1 MPPIEMRNV
10 SFKYRGTTENALT
23 NITTVF
29 NSGEM
34 VGIWGVNG
42 SGKSTLFSC
51 INGLIPHFHA
61 GDLTGEVQVKGR
73 LVKDTLP
80 GQLAFSVGTV
90 LQDFENQ
97 IIGLEVEEEVA
108 FGLDNQGISV
118 QEITQRVDEALDI
131 MGLGG
136 YRKRLMQQLS
146 GGQKQKVILAG
157 VIASRAEILLLDEPT
172 SALDTLAT
180 ASIYQYLKDRQQERT
195 IVIASQKLSN
205 ILPFVNR
212 LIVLEQGKITFDG
225 APAEFIELCL
235 MSRENQG
242 RLDGIPSVSK
252 LSMMLR
258 TSGESVRN
266 MFCSVDEARKWILA
280 KREGGLG

>member
-51 INGLIPHFHA
+51 INGLIPHFHT

-205 ILPFVNR
+205 LLPFVNR
-212 LIVLEQGKITFDG
+212 LIVLEQGEIIFDG
-225 APAEFIELCL
+225 APAEFIELSL